1 MARTLLVQAGVETPP
16 YSLGGLGGR
25 GRLTMQALARAV
37 QRLYLSRDSR
47 VRITSHR
54 DPSGAATFA
63 SRSLRSLACGPDLHI
78 ELHGYDSVAGECEIL
93 VNALETAGYRAR
105 HVETNRPVTAR
116 SVHEAIPGHVD
127 AQS

>member
-1 MARTLLVQAGVETPP
+1 VVGVAQSVELLVVVQAVAGSNPV
-16 YSLGGLGGR
+16 
-25 GRLTMQALARAV
+25 A
-37 QRLYLSRDSR
+37 
-47 VRITSHR
+47 H
-54 DPSGAATFA
+54 PSGAATFA